1 MTQFVLR
8 DHPTTRSDKGSR
20 NNWGS
25 IKTQRTMSMTLDA
38 WDIMSRMSDNYKM
51 NRSEILEILIR
62 HADQVVDLRK
72 EREKLLKEMLED

>member
-1 MTQFVLR
+1 MARLDIR
-8 DHPTTRSDKGSR
+8 DHPTTNAAKGSR

>member
-1 MTQFVLR
+1 
-8 DHPTTRSDKGSR
+8 
-20 NNWGS
+20 
-25 IKTQRTMSMTLDA
+25 MTLDA